1 MSKNPL
7 DVYFGLLFRITLKDE
22 TLVEPKHLPNHKR
35 IVVGYLLAS
44 DKEANVLLN
53 SSKEII
59 IESSKNERVLK
70 KRYLGMLSVPKSS
83 IEKIEVEKN
92 KYERFSK
99 WQ

>member
-1 MSKNPL
+1 M
-7 DVYFGLLFRITLKDE
+7 YFGLLFRITLKED
-22 TLVEPKHLPNHKR
+22 LVEPKYLPNHKR
-35 IVVGYLLAS
+35 VVVGYLLAT

-53 SSKEII
+53 NSKEII
-59 IESSKNERVLK
+59 IDSSSKEKHYSVLK
-70 KRYLGMLSVPKSS
+70 ERYLGMLSVPKSS